1 MAIHGKGAR
10 IVGSVANAE
19 RNAIRLAAEADLNYS
34 PSVVPRPE
42 CLQIF
47 RRFRRRTAVRRATGS
62 RLPLPRDS
70 GACSAAS
77 STGPHSRRVPGLT
90 APAPFHRRVRAERVP
105 QDVHALLRTGDAL
118 GAANR
123 LDHAIARNGG
133 STR

>member
-62 RLPLPRDS
+62 RLPLPPDS
-70 GACSAAS
+70 GAL
-77 STGPHSRRVPGLT
+77 RR
-90 APAPFHRRVRAERVP
+90 RQVRIAGEF
-105 QDVHALLRTGDAL
+105 
-118 GAANR
+118 
-123 LDHAIARNGG
+123 LD
-133 STR
+133 